1 MAEGSRCIR
10 QTWGGESP
18 RATALHKLRFL
29 PSSRLQAFS
38 IELQHLLRW
47 QFNIDNAGGILRA
60 SDQCT
65 YNSAPF
71 WQWNLY
77 WQALGKLAN
86 QHLWVAYTWVASKAG
101 QAYCQVSQHR
111 FSFG

>member
-10 QTWGGESP
+10 QTWRGESP
-18 RATALHKLRFL
+18 RGTALHKLRFL

-60 SDQCT
+60 SAQCT
-65 YNSAPF
+65 YNSPPF
-71 WQWNLY
+71 CHCNLY
-77 WQALGKLAN
+77 SHPLRN
-86 QHLWVAYTWVASKAG
+86 PPTHHLSVPPPCTPTPTAPP
-101 QAYCQVSQHR
+101 
-111 FSFG
+111 